1 MRSLSSAK
9 ALLICGAFLTLSAC
23 AGREVSDV
31 YVIAPLSAGA
41 EVPAGQSHSVSVYHV
56 DVVGVSV
63 KNPVTLTSALS
74 RFCRSDEEL
83 SRETLALNEG
93 LKVDGVPIIGTHGH
107 GPNGGGSY
115 NTVYT
120 FKCPEP
126 GKDAQ

>member
-9 ALLICGAFLTLSAC
+9 ALLIGGAFLTLSAC
-23 AGREVSDV
+23 TGREVSDV

-41 EVPAGQSHSVSVYHV
+41 EVPAGQSHSVSVSHV
-56 DVVGVSV
+56 DVVGVNA

-83 SRETLALNEG
+83 TRDALALNEG
-93 LKVDGVPIIGTHGH
+93 LTVDGVPMIGTHGH
-107 GPNGGGSY
+107 GPNGGGFY
-115 NTVYT
+115 HTVYT